1 MPANQS
7 FLYPLLFEPL
17 FKDYLWGGKRLQTN
31 LGKSTGPGV
40 WAESWE
46 IVDHQANQS
55 VVANG
60 PLRGRKLQD
69 LMQEFQGRLVG
80 QSIWEKINAP
90 TVPAHL
96 RGRFPLLIK
105 FLDAAKDLSVQVHPD
120 DEQAAR
126 LTPPDFGKTEAW
138 YVVDCDPGSKI
149 YSGLTA
155 GTNREKFQ
163 NAIAAGET
171 EKLLNS
177 FRPKVGD
184 CVFIPAGTQHAIGAG
199 LLILEVQQASDTTF
213 RVYDWNRV
221 DAMGKPRDLH
231 IQQALEVTDFSYGPI
246 FPQTTK
252 ANADESRHLVS
263 CSYFSISEHSGERN
277 LTIGQNDRF
286 EIVVVI
292 DGTPEIDD
300 VNLRVGQTVL
310 LPPRVG
316 GYYSKLHT
324 RDKILRIW
332 IP

>member
-1 MPANQS
+1 MPSTQS
-7 FLYPLLFEPL
+7 SLYPLLFEPL
-17 FKDYLWGGKRLQTN
+17 FRDYLWGGQRLHTN
-31 LGKSTGPGV
+31 LGKRTGSGV

-60 PLRGRKLQD
+60 PFQGRKLQE
-69 LMQEFQGRLVG
+69 LMGEFQGRLVG
-80 QSIWEKINAP
+80 QRIWEKINAP
-90 TVPAHL
+90 AVPARL

-120 DEQAAR
+120 DGQAAR
-126 LTPPDFGKTEAW
+126 LAPPDLGKTEAW
-138 YVVDCDPGSKI
+138 YVIGCEPGSKI
-149 YSGLTA
+149 YAGLTA

-163 NAIAAGET
+163 NAIACGET

-231 IQQALEVTDFSYGPI
+231 IHQALDVTNFSQGPI
-246 FPQTTK
+246 FPQPTK
-252 ANADESRHLVS
+252 MDADGGRHLVS
-263 CSYFSISEHSGERN
+263 CSYFSITEHSGERN
-277 LTIGQNDRF
+277 MKLGQDDRF

-292 DGTPEIDD
+292 DGTPEIGDL
-300 VNLRVGQTVL
+300 NLRVGQTVL
-310 LPPRVG
+310 LPPLVG
-316 GYYSKLHT
+316 GYDSKLHK
-324 RDKILRIW
+324 RDKILQIW